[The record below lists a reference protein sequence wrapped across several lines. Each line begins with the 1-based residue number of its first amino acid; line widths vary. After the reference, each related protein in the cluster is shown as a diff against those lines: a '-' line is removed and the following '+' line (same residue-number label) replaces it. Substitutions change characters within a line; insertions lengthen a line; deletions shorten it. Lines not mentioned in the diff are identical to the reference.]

1 MKSEELKLKDFL
13 GSINHDKKALLD
25 KDEAD
30 PRLYKPF
37 VVNRCLS
44 YFPDTIFHANEM
56 NCTPWLDNKSQFD
69 FYRLGIRKKKRFSPW
84 LKKETEDTVS
94 LIQAVYGY
102 TESKAREVLNILGPK
117 DLDKLK
123 KSLDTGGLKS

>member
-1 MKSEELKLKDFL
+1 MKPEELKLKDFL

-25 KDEAD
+25 KDD
-30 PRLYKPF
+30 VDTRLYKPF

-69 FYRLGIRKKKRFSPW
+69 FHRLGIRKKKRFSPW
-84 LKKETEDTVS
+84 LKKEVEDNVS
-94 LIQAVYGY
+94 LVIAAYGY
-102 TESKAREVLNILGPK
+102 TEAKAREVLNILSQD
-117 DLDKLK
+117 DLKKLK
-123 KSLDTGGLKS
+123 QFLDIGGVK

>member
-1 MKSEELKLKDFL
+1 MKPEELKLKDFL
-13 GSINHDKKALLD
+13 ASINHDKKPLFD

-30 PRLYKPF
+30 VRLYKPF

-69 FYRLGIRKKKRFSPW
+69 FHRLGIRKKKRFSPW
-84 LKKETEDTVS
+84 LKKEAEDNVS
-94 LIQAVYGY
+94 LVIAAYGY
-102 TESKAREVLNILGPK
+102 SEAKAREVLNILSQD
-117 DLDKLK
+117 DLKKLK
-123 KSLDTGGLKS
+123 QFLDIGGVK

>member
-1 MKSEELKLKDFL
+1 MKPEELKLKDFL

-25 KDEAD
+25 KDEVD

-56 NCTPWLDNKSQFD
+56 NCVPWLDNKSQFD
-69 FYRLGIRKKKRFSPW
+69 FYRLGVRKKKRFSPW
-84 LKKETEDTVS
+84 LKKETEDNVE
-94 LIQAVYGY
+94 LIKTVYGY
-102 TESKAREVLNILGPK
+102 TEQKAREVLNILRPE
-117 DLDKLK
+117 DLVKLQ
-123 KSLDTGGLKS
+123 KSLDIGGTK

>member
-1 MKSEELKLKDFL
+1 MKPEELKLKDFL

-25 KDEAD
+25 KDEVD

-56 NCTPWLDNKSQFD
+56 NCVPWLDNKSQFD
-69 FYRLGIRKKKRFSPW
+69 FYRLGVRKKKRFSPW
-84 LKKETEDTVS
+84 LKKETEDNVE
-94 LIQAVYGY
+94 LIKTVYGY
-102 TESKAREVLNILGPK
+102 TEQKAREVLNILRPE
-117 DLDKLK
+117 DLVKLQ
-123 KSLDTGGLKS
+123 KSLDTGGTK

>member
-1 MKSEELKLKDFL
+1 MKEEELKLKDFL
-13 GSINHDKKALLD
+13 GSINHDKKPLLD

-30 PRLYKPF
+30 VRLYKPF

-56 NCTPWLDNKSQFD
+56 NCVPWLDNKSQFD

-84 LKKETEDTVS
+84 IKKETEQNIS

-102 TESKAREVLNILGPK
+102 TESKAREVLNILEPD

-123 KSLDTGGLKS
+123 KSLDTGGPKS

>member
-1 MKSEELKLKDFL
+1 MKEEELKLKDFL
-13 GSINHDKKALLD
+13 GSINHDKKPLLD

-30 PRLYKPF
+30 VRLYKPF

-56 NCTPWLDNKSQFD
+56 NCVPWLDNKSQFD
-69 FYRLGIRKKKRFSPW
+69 FYRFGIRKKKRFSPW
-84 LKKETEDTVS
+84 LKKEIENNIS
-94 LIQAVYGY
+94 LIQTVYGY
-102 TESKAREVLNILGPK
+102 TESKAREVLNILGPE

-123 KSLDTGGLKS
+123 KSLDTGGQKF

>member
-1 MKSEELKLKDFL
+1 MKPEELKLKDFL

-25 KDEAD
+25 KDD
-30 PRLYKPF
+30 VDTRLYKPF

-69 FYRLGIRKKKRFSPW
+69 FHRLGIRTKKRFSPW
-84 LKKETEDTVS
+84 LKKEAEDNVS
-94 LIQAVYGY
+94 LVIAAYGY
-102 TESKAREVLNILGPK
+102 TEAKAREVLNILSQD
-117 DLDKLK
+117 DLKKLK
-123 KSLDTGGLKS
+123 QFLDIGGVK

>member
-1 MKSEELKLKDFL
+1 MKPEELKLKDFL
-13 GSINHDKKALLD
+13 ASINHDKKALLD
-25 KDEAD
+25 KNEAD
-30 PRLYKPF
+30 VRLYKPF

-56 NCTPWLDNKSQFD
+56 NCVPWLDNKSQFD

-84 LKKETEDTVS
+84 IKKETEQNIS

-102 TESKAREVLNILGPK
+102 TESKAREVLNILSTE
-117 DLDKLK
+117 DLQAIRKA
-123 KSLDTGGLKS
+123 LDTGGVR

>member
-56 NCTPWLDNKSQFD
+56 NCAPWLDNKSQFD

-84 LKKETEDTVS
+84 LKKETEDNVS

>member
-1 MKSEELKLKDFL
+1 MKPEELKLKDFL

-25 KDEAD
+25 KDEND

-56 NCTPWLDNKSQFD
+56 NCAPWLDNKIQFD
-69 FYRLGIRKKKRFSPW
+69 FHRLGIRKKKRFSPW
-84 LKKETEDTVS
+84 LKKEAEENIA

-102 TESKAREVLNILGPK
+102 TESKAREVLNILSEQ
-117 DLDKLK
+117 DLKQIK
-123 KSLDTGGLKS
+123 KSLDIGGTQ

>member
-1 MKSEELKLKDFL
+1 MKPEELKLKDFL

-25 KDEAD
+25 NVEVD

-56 NCTPWLDNKSQFD
+56 NCAPWLDNKSQFD
-69 FYRLGIRKKKRFSPW
+69 FHRLGIRKKKRFSPW
-84 LKKETEDTVS
+84 LKKEAEENIA

-102 TESKAREVLNILGPK
+102 TESKAREVLNILRPQ
-117 DLDKLK
+117 DLETLK
-123 KSLDTGGLKS
+123 KFLDTGGTK